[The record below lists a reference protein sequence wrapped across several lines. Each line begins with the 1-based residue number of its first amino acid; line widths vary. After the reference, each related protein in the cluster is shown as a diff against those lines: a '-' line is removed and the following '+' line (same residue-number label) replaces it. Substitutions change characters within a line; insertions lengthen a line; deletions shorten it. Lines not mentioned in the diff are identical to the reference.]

1 LKATKELVNNLRINA
16 EGMHFNAT
24 SEGSTTML
32 NKYIQAGMT
41 RNEAYQAAKHG
52 NRDRCQPAGNE
63 HTWDSLTMLKLALE
77 EAKMMNGVSS
87 L

>member
-1 LKATKELVNNLRINA
+1 
-16 EGMHFNAT
+16 MHYNIA

-32 NKYIQAGMT
+32 NEYIEAGMT

-52 NRDRCQPAGNE
+52 TRHRCPAPDTQ
-63 HTWDSLTMLKLALE
+63 HTWDSLVTLKQALE
-77 EAKMMNGVSS
+77 EAKMMSGVSS